1 MKLNLLYDN
10 WSKNLNR
17 LIMNEDNGKFQD
29 SYSKKLLKICLG
41 ADYMRV
47 LTIVSHPRRD
57 SLTFAVAERFVQ
69 GLKDA
74 GHEVE
79 IADLYGEEFNPL
91 VYEQDEPDW
100 DNPHKKYSLRVQ
112 AEMER
117 LKRNDGLAFIF
128 PLWWYL
134 LPAITKGYIDRT
146 WNYGFA
152 YGGARLPHKKVLW
165 IPLVGETE
173 ESLKKRN
180 FDTMISHYLNV
191 GLAGYT
197 GISQSEVAFLYNTL
211 AEDMENEDEIKK
223 HYDSL
228 LNRAYELGNT
238 YSHSLS

>member
-1 MKLNLLYDN
+1 MK
-10 WSKNLNR
+10 
-17 LIMNEDNGKFQD
+17 
-29 SYSKKLLKICLG
+29 
-41 ADYMRV
+41 V
-47 LTIVSHPRRD
+47 LTVVSHPRRE
-57 SLTFAVAERFVQ
+57 SLTFAIAERFIQ

-91 VYEQDEPDW
+91 LYKQDEPDW
-100 DNPHKKYSLRVQ
+100 DNPNKTYSPRVH

-128 PLWWYL
+128 PLWWYS
-134 LPAITKGYIDRT
+134 LPAMVKGYIDRV

-152 YGGARLPHKKVLW
+152 YGGAHLPHKKILW

-197 GISQSEVAFLYNTL
+197 GIPQSEVAFLYNTL
-211 AEDMENEDEIKK
+211 AEDMEDEEAIKK
-223 HYDSL
+223 HYESL
-228 LNRAYELGNT
+228 FNRAYELGNT
-238 YSHSLS
+238 YSHSLTEK